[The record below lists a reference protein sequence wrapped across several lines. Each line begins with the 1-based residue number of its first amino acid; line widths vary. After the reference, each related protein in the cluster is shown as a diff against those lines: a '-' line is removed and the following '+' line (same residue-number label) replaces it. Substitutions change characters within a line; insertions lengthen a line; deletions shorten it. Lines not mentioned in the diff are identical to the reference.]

1 MTRPAATFSTYEAI
15 GNREDLSDVIYN
27 IAPTETPFMSMA
39 GRATAKARKH
49 EWQTDTLATA
59 ASNTAVEGD
68 DAGANTATP
77 TVRINNQCQILDKV
91 VFVSGTQEATDK
103 AGRRSEMAYQIAK
116 RSKELK
122 RDLEFALTRNT
133 AATGGQSA
141 TAATMAGVE
150 AYLATNRTTN
160 AASDVTSGTTPGF
173 TGGAIAAATDNS
185 SVGTFLK
192 TGGLDTVI
200 QACWTEGG
208 NPRIIMTGP
217 FNKTK
222 LSAFVGIATLYK
234 EVPGMQQ
241 GTIVGGADLYV
252 SDFGEHTVIPNR
264 FNRDRTVLVLD
275 MEYFAVAYL
284 RPFTQYPLAK
294 TGDATK
300 RQLLCECT
308 LEVRNEASSGKVTD
322 LISA

>member
-1 MTRPAATFSTYEAI
+1 MAIPSGTFKTYEAI

-27 IAPTETPFMSMA
+27 IAPVETPFLSMA
-39 GRATAKARKH
+39 ARATARARKH
-49 EWQTDTLATA
+49 EWQTDTLAAA
-59 ASNTAVEGD
+59 ASNTTIEGD
-68 DAGANTATP
+68 DAAANTATP
-77 TVRINNQCQILDKV
+77 TIRLHNQCQILDKV
-91 VFVSGTQEATDK
+91 VFTSGTQEATDK

-133 AATGGQSA
+133 GA
-141 TAATMAGVE
+141 TAGASGTAPTMAGVE
-150 AYLATNRTTN
+150 AWLATNRTTL
-160 AASDVTSGTTPGF
+160 AATTPGA
-173 TGGAIAAATDNS
+173 TTPGYASGAIAAATDA
-185 SVGTFLK
+185 SVAGTFEK

-200 QACWTEGG
+200 QACWTQGG
-208 NPRIIMTGP
+208 NPKIIMTGP

-222 LSAFVGIATLYK
+222 LSNFAGIATLYK

-241 GTIVGGADLYV
+241 GTIIGGADLYV
-252 SDFGEHTVIPNR
+252 SDFGEHTVVPNR
-264 FNRDRTVLVLD
+264 FNRDQTVLVLD

-300 RQLLCECT
+300 RQLLVECA

-322 LISA
+322 LLTS

>member
-1 MTRPAATFSTYEAI
+1 MAIPSGTFKTYEAI

-39 GRATAKARKH
+39 ARSTAKARKH
-49 EWQTDTLATA
+49 EWQTDTLASA
-59 ASNTAVEGD
+59 AANAAVEGD
-68 DAGANTATP
+68 DAAANTATP

-91 VFVSGTQEATDK
+91 VYVSGTQEATDK

-122 RDLEFALTRNT
+122 RDMEFALTRNT
-133 AATGGQSA
+133 GATAGASA

-150 AYLATNRTTN
+150 AWLSTNKTTLGATVLA
-160 AASDVTSGTTPGF
+160 ATTPGF
-173 TGGAIAAATDNS
+173 ASGAIAAATDA
-185 SVGTFLK
+185 SVAGTFEK

-200 QACWTEGG
+200 QACWTQGG

-222 LSAFVGIATLYK
+222 LSAFTGIATLYK

-264 FNRDRTVLVLD
+264 FNRDQTVLVLD

-284 RPFTQYPLAK
+284 RPFTQFPLAK

-322 LISA
+322 LLTS